1 VYPRMGH
8 DVAGREVTDF
18 VTFVARHA
26 RTRTSARREAA
37 MRTRVRRRDSESNQ
51 PTRKEAAP

>member
-1 VYPRMGH
+1 MGH

-37 MRTRVRRRDSESNQ
+37 STRRLPHPIASRVPSNQ
-51 PTRKEAAP
+51 PAMKEATP